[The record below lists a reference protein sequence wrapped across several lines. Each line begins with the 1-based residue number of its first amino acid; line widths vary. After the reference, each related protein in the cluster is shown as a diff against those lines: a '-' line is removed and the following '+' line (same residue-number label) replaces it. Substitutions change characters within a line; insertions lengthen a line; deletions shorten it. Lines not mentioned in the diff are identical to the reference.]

1 MDLYRRMANIR
12 TEEEAEELLD
22 EIVDRFGDP
31 PKGVMNLVAVAL
43 LRAKASAVGI
53 SKLEQKGDTVYVTM
67 ETFDFPAVSSVCA
80 EPTYKNRIFFAANSE
95 KPMLSLKLKKGEDPL
110 KMTEELVKRYRIAK
124 S

>member
-1 MDLYRRMANIR
+1 M
-12 TEEEAEELLD
+12 
-22 EIVDRFGDP
+22 
-31 PKGVMNLVAVAL
+31 
-43 LRAKASAVGI
+43 
-53 SKLEQKGDTVYVTM
+53 YVTM

-80 EPTYKNRIFFAANSE
+80 EPIYKNRIFFAANSE